1 MDSRFRGN
9 DKKKRGKDKKKAGMT
24 IKTQER
30 QEKKRVY
37 GKKNIRNEKKCH
49 VYNMRNWRNEK
60 GIVCMATKTLAW
72 KEKNKGMIFMRS
84 FGRLKDTPSGRQGI
98 GGDPS

>member
-49 VYNMRNWRNEK
+49 VYNMRN
-60 GIVCMATKTLAW
+60 
-72 KEKNKGMIFMRS
+72 
-84 FGRLKDTPSGRQGI
+84 
-98 GGDPS
+98 